1 MTAQNILAQ
10 IVNDWH
16 NSGNDLH
23 NFDDDVTKN
32 ENKKIDVDVLPPC
45 ISATLI
51 TLLAASDWSIR
62 SKFDRHTVTQTET
75 QSVGQCFNF
84 V

>member
-16 NSGNDLH
+16 N
-23 NFDDDVTKN
+23 FDNDVTKN

-45 ISATLI
+45 VTAALI
-51 TLLAASDWSIR
+51 TLLATSDWSIR
-62 SKFDRHTVTQTET
+62 SKFDRQTDT
-75 QSVGQCFNF
+75 KTDRQGSNF